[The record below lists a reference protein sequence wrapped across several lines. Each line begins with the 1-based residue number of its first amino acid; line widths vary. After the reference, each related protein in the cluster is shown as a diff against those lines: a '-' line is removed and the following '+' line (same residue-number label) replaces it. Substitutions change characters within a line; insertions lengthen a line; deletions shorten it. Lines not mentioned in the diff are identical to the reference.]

1 MLKFLSRRNRS
12 RNALLIIF
20 VAALIVG
27 LIGFFAPGMNPM
39 SSSSS
44 SANDDDVVAT
54 VLNREITVKELRST
68 LNAYGQQMAQGQGA
82 MKQIDL
88 PTVYGIYGQQ
98 VLDGLIRKHIV
109 QYEAEQSHITATDG
123 EIQERIRQ
131 MFSPWPGPEQ
141 YRARLQSAGTTP
153 RDFEENVRGSIVEE
167 KLRSFISAAAQVSPQ
182 EIEDDYRKTNTS
194 YKLRWLEV
202 TPDKFR
208 AQVTVN
214 DADLRSYFET
224 RKSDFYVSKEERK
237 AKYIFVDQ
245 KKAGEAV
252 QVSDDELKKEFN
264 PDANIQQVRVSQI
277 VINVPAKSPAP
288 AAKSGDAKKDAAAA
302 ASIPASSSPT
312 PDEEAIAKKV
322 ETIYNRAKGG
332 EGKPAEDFAK
342 LARELSDDA
351 KSKAS
356 GGDIGYLN
364 KKDKRETDDPLN
376 RVFTM
381 SKDEISS
388 PVRKGDK
395 FYILKVT
402 DKKQPTFE
410 ESRAELLKSARERK
424 GYTKAQEV
432 TTEVEQKF
440 KELKNAESVAAEIN
454 SKYGAQVATVKE
466 TPFFTQGEDLPE
478 LGASSEVDSALF
490 ELKNQGDVTEWVNV
504 NNGFAVAQLAEKREP
519 HEASFEEAKTK
530 VENRYRNDKAK
541 EIAAEQAR
549 KIAQAQTP
557 DAMKSAADAAGIK
570 VDERAGIKATDSIGV
585 LVSEGSRAPIYKLKA
600 GEVLREPIKA
610 SDSDTYVVAAVV
622 ERKDADMGEAF
633 QKEKKGIEEKLLQE
647 RRDNLFTTHL
657 AASQKQLKD
666 AGKIDIRQAVIDTL
680 IAGSPTSPGAGTPG
694 GEPNPLGVPPRTGPR
709 RTPQGVVPRPGQPQQ

>member
-12 RNALLIIF
+12 RNALLIVF
-20 VAALIVG
+20 VAALTVG
-27 LIGFFAPGMNPM
+27 LIGFFAPGMNPL
-39 SSSSS
+39 SGSNS

-82 MKQIDL
+82 IKQIDL

-109 QYEAEQSHITATDG
+109 QYEAEQNHITATDG

-131 MFSPWPGPEQ
+131 MFTPWPGPEQ
-141 YRARLQSAGTTP
+141 YRARLQQAGTTP
-153 RDFEENVRGSIVEE
+153 IEFEENVRGSIVEE

-237 AKYIFVDQ
+237 AKYIFLDS

-252 QVSDDELKKEFN
+252 QVSDDELRKEFN
-264 PDANIQQVRVSQI
+264 PEANIQQVRVSQI
-277 VINVPAKSPAP
+277 VINVPAKAP
-288 AAKSGDAKKDAAAA
+288 AAKAGDAKKDAAATPPP
-302 ASIPASSSPT
+302 STPT

-322 ETIYNRAKGG
+322 EDIYNRAKGA

-381 SKDEISS
+381 GKDEVSS

-402 DKKQPTFE
+402 DKKLPTFE
-410 ESRAELLKSARERK
+410 ESRAELLKSAREKK

-432 TTEVEQKF
+432 AKEVEQRF
-440 KELKNAESVAAEIN
+440 KELKNADSVAAEIN
-454 SKYGAQVATVKE
+454 NKYGAQVAIVKE
-466 TPFFTQGEDLPE
+466 TPFFTPGEDLPE
-478 LGASSEVDSALF
+478 LGASSELDSALF

-504 NNGFAVAQLAEKREP
+504 NNGFAIAQLAEKRDP
-519 HEASFEEAKTK
+519 HEPSFEEAKSK
-530 VENRYRNDKAK
+530 VEARYRNAKAV
-541 EIAAEQAR
+541 ELAAEQAR

-585 LVSEGSRAPIYKLKA
+585 LVSEGSREPIYKLKA

-622 ERKDADMGEAF
+622 ERQDADMGEAF
-633 QKEKKGIEEKLLQE
+633 QKAKKGIEEKLLQE
-647 RRDNLFTTHL
+647 KRDNLFTTHL
-657 AASQKQLKD
+657 AASQKQLKE
-666 AGKIDIRQAVIDTL
+666 AGKITIRQEVIDTL
-680 IAGSPTSPGAGTPG
+680 IAGSPTSPDAGMPG
-694 GEPNPLGVPPRTGPR
+694 GAPNPIGAPSRTGPR